1 MATIKYWNGSAW
13 ELAIVGKQG
22 PSGFV
27 AQTDAPTDT
36 SVLWLDTDEPSVSG
50 IPATIINAKGDL
62 IVGSAADTPSILSV
76 AADGSTI
83 VANSAES
90 TGLAWAGNY
99 AAGKN
104 KIINGDF
111 SINQRQFTSTT
122 TSAAYGFD
130 RWTNTMVDGTV
141 TNSTETFTP
150 GTAPVSGY
158 EATNFCRFVTTGQ
171 TLATTQARLKQHM
184 EDVRTFAGQTVTV
197 SFWAKASS
205 GTPNVAVSFSQV
217 FGSGG
222 SSTVSNI
229 GALKTS
235 ITTSW
240 QRYSF
245 TISVPSI
252 SGKTIGSNSY
262 LQFNIWFSAGSN
274 FDAATN
280 TMGIQSNTFDIWGVQ
295 AEVGSVATAFQT
307 ATGTLQGELAAC
319 QRYYWRVSGSSAY
332 NQWGVGY
339 GISSTLTNI
348 HTALPVTMRA
358 TPTVLD
364 YSQLGVYDGGT
375 IVPITSATI
384 NGGQS
389 GNTAVTINCTSAGS
403 GTQYRPFNGMFY
415 NNSAGYIGFGAE
427 L

>member
-319 QRYYWRVSGSSAY
+319 QRYYFRSGGEAAYQYVSVAGATTTALVLGTFYLPVKMRTNPTLSSSGSWMFY
-332 NQWGVGY
+332 VNQTIKSTTNQPSMDASGTNVI
-339 GISSTLTNI
+339 GINLDGMSGLTAGDCGNI
-348 HTALPVTMRA
+348 RA
-358 TPTVLD
+358 NND
-364 YSQLGVYDGGT
+364 
-375 IVPITSATI
+375 TSAFI
-384 NGGQS
+384 AFS
-389 GNTAVTINCTSAGS
+389 
-403 GTQYRPFNGMFY
+403 
-415 NNSAGYIGFGAE
+415 AE